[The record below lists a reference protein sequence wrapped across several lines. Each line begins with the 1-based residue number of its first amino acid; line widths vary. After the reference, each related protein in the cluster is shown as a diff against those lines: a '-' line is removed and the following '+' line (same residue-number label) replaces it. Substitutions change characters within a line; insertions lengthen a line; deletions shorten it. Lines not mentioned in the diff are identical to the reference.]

1 MSEVSEYRTQIEA
14 IQKRLNGSN
23 GHGGEEI
30 GKLKERLGEIRSSL
44 LRKQAII
51 DDQKR
56 EIESLREEKAQ
67 LSEMLGQALAAL
79 DGQSKDGLK
88 EIVQSFDS
96 ELSGL
101 LSDAE
106 PEAAVA
112 EDTSPKSKDGSEP
125 KQATPE
131 DGGQCKPSSSDEPG
145 QAPPAGEA
153 AADWEPGND
162 SPALRRIMGRRRR

>member
-1 MSEVSEYRTQIEA
+1 MSEVSEYRAQIEA

-30 GKLKERLGEIRSSL
+30 GELKERLGTIRSSL
-44 LRKQAII
+44 LRKQEII
-51 DDQKR
+51 DEQKR

-67 LSEMLGQALAAL
+67 LSELLGQALSAL
-79 DGQSKDGLK
+79 NEPSEDGLK

-101 LSDAE
+101 LGDAE
-106 PEAAVA
+106 PEAAAA
-112 EDTSPKSKDGSEP
+112 EDTSPKPKAGSEP
-125 KQATPE
+125 EQARPG
-131 DGGQCKPSSSDEPG
+131 DGVERKPSSSDEAG

-153 AADWEPGND
+153 AADWEPEAD
-162 SPALRRIMGRRRR
+162 SPALRRIMGRRSR

>member
-1 MSEVSEYRTQIEA
+1 MSEVSEYRAQIEA

-30 GKLKERLGEIRSSL
+30 GELKERLGAIRSSL
-44 LRKQAII
+44 LRKQEII
-51 DDQKR
+51 DEQKR

-67 LSEMLGQALAAL
+67 LSELLGQALSAL
-79 DGQSKDGLK
+79 NEPSEDGLK

-101 LSDAE
+101 LGDAE
-106 PEAAVA
+106 PEAAAA
-112 EDTSPKSKDGSEP
+112 EDTNPKSKAGSEP
-125 KQATPE
+125 KQAGPG
-131 DGGQCKPSSSDEPG
+131 DGVERKPSSSDEPG

-153 AADWEPGND
+153 AADWKPESD

>member
-23 GHGGEEI
+23 GHYDEKLGEI
-30 GKLKERLGEIRSSL
+30 KERLGEIRSSF
-44 LRKQAII
+44 LRKQEII
-51 DDQKR
+51 DEQKR

-88 EIVQSFDS
+88 ELVQSFDS

-131 DGGQCKPSSSDEPG
+131 DGGQCKPSSSDEAGPV
-145 QAPPAGEA
+145 PPAGGA
-153 AADWEPGND
+153 AAEREPENDW
-162 SPALRRIMGRRRR
+162 PALRRIMGRRRR